1 MQMLNY
7 LTKPPAN
14 TLPSAKVTAQGGDT
28 TVTLL
33 GSGDKTLIVFRF
45 YAVPSPGLQLRLYP
59 PIQDND

>member
-14 TLPSAKVTAQGGDT
+14 TLPSAKVIAQGGDT

-33 GSGDKTLIVFRF
+33 GSDDKTLMFRF
-45 YAVPSPGLQLRLYP
+45 YAVLSPGLQLRLYP
-59 PIQDND
+59 PNQDNH